1 MGSAWSAVSVHHCIQ
16 PTFLRLSASTYRYA
30 AKAAAPPTSNV
41 APGRSATQ
49 RRTLRS
55 MLGYARAR
63 GAQRGALGENLHR
76 ETLFENTYANK
87 VVAFMVPLLLPLL
100 LLCLAPLAAAAPAKP
115 KHIIMLVID
124 DYGFADASYKAHMYN
139 GTAPPPTPHLDE
151 LAMAGV
157 RLESHCKATRRV
169 FCPSLWR
176 LRCG

>member
-1 MGSAWSAVSVHHCIQ
+1 MVGI
-16 PTFLRLSASTYRYA
+16 
-30 AKAAAPPTSNV
+30 
-41 APGRSATQ
+41 
-49 RRTLRS
+49 
-55 MLGYARAR
+55 
-63 GAQRGALGENLHR
+63 GA
-76 ETLFENTYANK
+76 
-87 VVAFMVPLLLPLL
+87 AFMVPLRLPLL